1 VSTST
6 ALDAERVPDAFGVH
20 RVTTFRQ
27 ASQVAAARAYGFS
40 VFTRRAPG
48 LARAV
53 SPWLWP
59 LHMMG
64 AGRQGS
70 GIIVTMGASLS
81 LTGERAQ
88 RPVWSA
94 FVVGPVFYVLEI
106 GLIITPVVFGLCL
119 AGAPGGYPD
128 IGFAVGWS
136 LAIGWPL
143 LLEMT
148 AMTVALAFNPERFG
162 LTRRRKALVKAGRHA
177 LTVDFLVRSPG
188 AAKGA
193 GQRLM
198 TSLQADWRR
207 QNAIVVGYPANRGL
221 IRFYVE
227 LGARRDYPRG
237 RGNGKRRMAIDAAPP
252 TEKAIAR

>member
-1 VSTST
+1 MSTST
-6 ALDAERVPDAFGVH
+6 ARGTERVPDVFGVH

-27 ASQVAAARAYGFS
+27 ASKDAVDRAYGFS

-59 LHMMG
+59 VHMMG

-70 GIIVTMGASLS
+70 GIIVTTGASLS

-94 FVVGPVFYVLEI
+94 FLVGLLVYVLEI
-106 GLIITPVVFGLCL
+106 GLIITPAVFGLSL

-148 AMTVALAFNPERFG
+148 AMTVALALKPERFG
-162 LTRRRKALVKAGRHA
+162 LTRRRKALVTAGRHA
-177 LTVDFLVRSPG
+177 LTVDFLIRSPG
-188 AAKGA
+188 APKGA
-193 GQRLM
+193 GQRLT
-198 TSLQADWRR
+198 TSLQADWPTA
-207 QNAIVVGYPANRGL
+207 NAIVVGYPANQGL
-221 IRFYVE
+221 IASTSSWVR
-227 LGARRDYPRG
+227 AATIPRG
-237 RGNGKRRMAIDAAPP
+237 RGNGKRRMDIDAAPP
-252 TEKAIAR
+252 TERAIAR

>member
-6 ALDAERVPDAFGVH
+6 ARGTERVPDVFGVH

-27 ASQVAAARAYGFS
+27 ASKDAVDRAYGFS

-59 LHMMG
+59 VHMMG

-70 GIIVTMGASLS
+70 GIIVTTGASLS

-94 FVVGPVFYVLEI
+94 FLVGLLVYVLEI
-106 GLIITPVVFGLCL
+106 GLIITPAVFGLSL

-148 AMTVALAFNPERFG
+148 AMTVALALKPERFG
-162 LTRRRKALVKAGRHA
+162 LTRRRKALVTAGRHA
-177 LTVDFLVRSPG
+177 LTVDFLIRSPG
-188 AAKGA
+188 APKGA

-237 RGNGKRRMAIDAAPP
+237 RGNGKPAWPSTPRPP
-252 TEKAIAR
+252 TERAIAR